1 LVSLSAVSVTAKLH
15 RGPGRPRDHSCDRAI
30 LDATVELVSDHG
42 YEGTSVDAIAA
53 RAGVSKPTIYR
64 RWPGGKEEL
73 VAAAVRERREAIA
86 HPIDTGT
93 LRGDLVEVV
102 EQMIGGM
109 HQHAHLAAGLTQRLR
124 ESTELAAVFR
134 EHVVAED
141 RARFRV
147 IVDRAVSRGEL
158 RRAPGSAALLAD
170 VAPAL
175 VHFRGLLSGDALD
188 DAFAAQFV
196 DSVLLP
202 ALHVNESEREA
213 AR

>member
-1 LVSLSAVSVTAKLH
+1 MSLTAELH
-15 RGPGRPRDHSCDRAI
+15 RGPGRPRDPSCDRAI

-42 YEGTSVDAIAA
+42 YEGTSLDAIAA

-73 VAAAVRERREAIA
+73 IVAAVRERREAVA
-86 HPIDTGT
+86 SPVDTGS
-93 LRGDLVEVV
+93 LRGDLVQVV

-109 HQHAHLAAGLTQRLR
+109 HEHAHLAAGLAQRLR
-124 ESTELAAVFR
+124 ESAELAVVFR

-141 RARFRV
+141 RARFAE

-170 VAPAL
+170 VVPAL
-175 VHFRGLLSGDALD
+175 VHFRGLLSGDTLD
-188 DAFAAQFV
+188 AAFAARFV

-202 ALHVNESEREA
+202 ALRANESDCEA